1 MNLRSYLRGIGAG
14 LIVAALVLGFNKRT
28 KINDEY
34 VKRRAAELGMTES
47 SVLTDKNKTDV
58 SAAEEIVSSVKAPGN
73 TDSGNAVSGNDISA
87 SDDLSENPIL
97 EPDKVT
103 VPPILP
109 GEDKDADNSNSSK
122 EDKPGNASE
131 NNSGNSEDPEEISS
145 HSINPLPENEKGF
158 VQGEDGATITV
169 IRGDSSVSV
178 ARRLYEAGL
187 VESAVEFD
195 KYLCDNGYDKV
206 ISVGTY
212 DIHYG
217 MDFADI
223 AKLITRRN

>member
-58 SAAEEIVSSVKAPGN
+58 SAAEEIVSSVN
-73 TDSGNAVSGNDISA
+73 TPEKTDPSNEVSANDVSA
-87 SDDLSENPIL
+87 SDDSNDNPIL

-109 GEDKDADNSNSSK
+109 DDDKESGAIKD
-122 EDKPGNASE
+122 DKPDNAAVDDT
-131 NNSGNSEDPEEISS
+131 GNSEDPEEVIS
-145 HSINPLPENEKGF
+145 HPINPMPEDEKGF

-195 KYLCDNGYDKV
+195 RYLCDNGYDKV

-212 DIHYG
+212 DIRYG

>member
-58 SAAEEIVSSVKAPGN
+58 SAAEEIVSSVN
-73 TDSGNAVSGNDISA
+73 TPEKTDPSDEVSGNDISA
-87 SDDLSENPIL
+87 SDDSLDNPIL

-109 GEDKDADNSNSSK
+109 DNDKESDDLK
-122 EDKPGNASE
+122 DDKPDNAVVDDT
-131 NNSGNSEDPEEISS
+131 GNSEDPEEVIS
-145 HSINPLPENEKGF
+145 HPINPLPEDEKGF